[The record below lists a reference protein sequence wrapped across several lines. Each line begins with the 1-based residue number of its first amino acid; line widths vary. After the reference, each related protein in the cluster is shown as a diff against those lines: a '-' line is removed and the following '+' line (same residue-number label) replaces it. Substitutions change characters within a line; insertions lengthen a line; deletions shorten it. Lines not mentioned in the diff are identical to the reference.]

1 MPDFSTDSLF
11 DLFIF
16 ETEQNLAQIEQSVLA
31 CEKTAAYSK
40 ELVDEIFRV
49 MHTVKGSAAMM
60 QYDGISRFA
69 HKMEDLFSI
78 LREDS
83 QAQYDVE
90 TLTDLVLTSIDFIKS
105 ELAKLTAGKSA
116 DGDAGELEARIALFA
131 KGLRGAKEA
140 PHPPE
145 NAQPQAA
152 QKGPQESPE
161 PPGEH
166 RYRATVFFEDGCMM
180 ENIRAFD
187 IVHKLGEFALDITHI
202 PADIIDDDTCVDVI
216 RKSGFTVEFSADLS
230 YDEMT
235 RFFMKQVFLKDLAL
249 TESAEGEVLDAQ
261 EEKPRGGG
269 MPAPEKERLAER
281 ETAAPM
287 TSSII
292 SVGVAK
298 LDRLMDL
305 LGELVIAEAMVI
317 HNPEIKKLQLES
329 FQKAAGQL
337 RKITGEM
344 QDLVMSVRMVP
355 LATTFQRMNRIVRDM
370 NRKLGKDVELK
381 IVGEETE
388 VDKNIIDHIAD
399 PLMHLV
405 RNSVDHGVEEAEERA
420 ACGKPQRG
428 AVTLE
433 AKNDGGDVL
442 IIVRDDGRGLDRD
455 AIAQRAGERGLLTKP
470 APEMTDKEVYS
481 LIFLPGFST
490 NDVITEFSGRGVGL
504 DVVVKNIEE
513 VGGRVTV
520 ESVKGRGSAFI
531 MKFPLTLA
539 IVEGMNLRVGASLYT
554 LPITNIRES
563 FRPKAGETFEDPD
576 GNEMIMVR
584 GKCYPV
590 LRLYDLFDIP
600 SDVTDPSDGIL
611 IMAENGDNTICLFAD
626 ELLGQQE
633 VVVKAMPQYIK
644 KTRGLSGCTLLGD
657 GQISLIL
664 DVGGIIAA
672 KGQP

>member
-1 MPDFSTDSLF
+1 LSDFSTESLF
-11 DLFIF
+11 DLFVF
-16 ETEQNLAQIEQSVLA
+16 ETQQNIEQIEQLVLTS
-31 CEKTAAYSK
+31 EKSSAYSK
-40 ELVDEIFRV
+40 ELVDEVFRV
-49 MHTVKGSAAMM
+49 MHTIKGSAAMM

-69 HKMEDLFSI
+69 HKLEDLFSI
-78 LREDS
+78 LRED
-83 QAQYDVE
+83 QGVLYDVE
-90 TLTDLVLTSIDFIKS
+90 ILTDLVLSGIDFIKS
-105 ELAKLTAGKSA
+105 ELAKLTAGQAA
-116 DGDAGELEARIALFA
+116 DGDASVLEDRIARFA
-131 KGLRGAKEA
+131 KGLKDAKTEPSECTA
-140 PHPPE
+140 VKTMGDSPKD
-145 NAQPQAA
+145 AA
-152 QKGPQESPE
+152 ASAGK
-161 PPGEH
+161 H
-166 RYRATVFFEDGCMM
+166 RYKATAFFEDGCMM

-187 IVHKLGEFALDITHI
+187 IVHKLSEFACDISHF
-202 PADIIDDDTCVDVI
+202 PKDIIDDDTCVEVI
-216 RKSGFTVEFSADLS
+216 RKSGFTLEFSADWD
-230 YDEMT
+230 YDEVT
-235 RFFMKQVFLKDLAL
+235 RFFMKQVFLKDLTL
-249 TESAEGEVLDAQ
+249 IQDTPQEKAEIKD
-261 EEKPRGGG
+261 EKQGAGT
-269 MPAPEKERLAER
+269 PAPGKERTAER
-281 ETAAPM
+281 DPAAPM

-317 HNPEIKKLQLES
+317 HNPELKKLQLES

-370 NRKLGKDVELK
+370 NRKLGKEVELK
-381 IVGEETE
+381 IKGEETE

-405 RNSVDHGVEEAEERA
+405 RNSVDHGIEETADRI
-420 ACGKPQRG
+420 ACGKPQQG
-428 AVTLE
+428 TVTLE

-442 IIVRDDGRGLDRD
+442 IIVRDDGRGLDKEGILKR
-455 AIAQRAGERGLLTKP
+455 AIQRGLLTKP
-470 APEMTDKEVYS
+470 AQELSDKEIYS

-490 NDVITEFSGRGVGL
+490 NDEITEFSGRGVGL

-520 ESVKGRGSAFI
+520 TSVKGEGSAFT

-539 IVEGMNLRVGASLYT
+539 IVEGMNLRVGTALYT

-563 FRPKAGETFEDPD
+563 FRPKPGDTFRDPD

-590 LRLYDLFDIP
+590 VRLCELFDIR
-600 SDVTDPSDGIL
+600 SDVTEPWDGIL
-611 IMAENGDNTICLFAD
+611 IMAENGDHTVCLFAD

-633 VVVKAMPQYIK
+633 VVVKAMPQYIR

-672 KGQP
+672 RQQQ

>member
-16 ETEQNLAQIEQSVLA
+16 ETEQNLEQIEQSVLA

-60 QYDGISRFA
+60 QYDGISHFA

-90 TLTDLVLTSIDFIKS
+90 TLTDLVLSSIDFIKS

-116 DGDAGELEARIALFA
+116 DGDAGELEERIALFA
-131 KGLRGAKEA
+131 KALRSAKEA

-145 NAQPQAA
+145 SAA
-152 QKGPQESPE
+152 QAVQKE
-161 PPGEH
+161 PREGVEPAGEH

-187 IVHKLGEFALDITHI
+187 IVHKLGELASDITHI

-216 RKSGFTVEFSADLS
+216 RKNGFTVEFSADLS

-249 TESAEGEVLDAQ
+249 TERAEGEAPDAR
-261 EEKPRGGG
+261 EEKQQVGAV
-269 MPAPEKERLAER
+269 PAPEKERLMER

-405 RNSVDHGVEEAEERA
+405 RNSVDHGVESSEERA
-420 ACGKPQRG
+420 ACGKSQRG

-442 IIVRDDGRGLDRD
+442 IIVRDDGRGLDRE
-455 AIAQRAGERGLLTKP
+455 AIAQRAAERGLLTKP
-470 APEMTDKEVYS
+470 ASEMTDKEVYS

-520 ESVKGRGSAFI
+520 ESVKGKGSAFV

-539 IVEGMNLRVGASLYT
+539 IVEGMNLRVGGSLYT

-600 SDVTDPSDGIL
+600 SDVTDPSEGIL

-672 KGQP
+672 RGQP